1 MRETSTPLLLRVL
14 MIQLLFARG
23 ANGAAW
29 LAGWMAGWPLRLLL
43 ITDASH
49 SDVRCLPLSSIV
61 VLITGVIVA
70 AAAAAASASGYKHS
84 SVSDNDTMIYAQ
96 QNNLLVLF

>member
-1 MRETSTPLLLRVL
+1 

-49 SDVRCLPLSSIV
+49 SDVRCLPLSPIV

-70 AAAAAASASGYKHS
+70 AAAAASASGYKYS